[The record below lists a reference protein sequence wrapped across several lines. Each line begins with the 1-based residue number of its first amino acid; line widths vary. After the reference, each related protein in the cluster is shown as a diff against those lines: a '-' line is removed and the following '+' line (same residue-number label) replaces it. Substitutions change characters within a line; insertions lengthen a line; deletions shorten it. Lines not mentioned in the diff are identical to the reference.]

1 MGKIGGSS
9 WLSAVKGLFG
19 LLVKRMIREAAEGEK
34 IMNKR
39 RKKRREGKKDGFS
52 GNFQIKKQ

>member
-1 MGKIGGSS
+1 VQ
-9 WLSAVKGLFG
+9 LKGLFG

-39 RKKRREGKKDGFS
+39 RKKR
-52 GNFQIKKQ
+52 